1 MQASA
6 VAGARAFAGC
16 ARCDTDPAPSPLVPS
31 RPVARPP
38 PFAHGAHHA
47 DTCPDSP
54 LSTAYVYR
62 RTPLG
67 LPDALEALLLG
78 ICCFCGGALVFC
90 SAFFAAC
97 LALLRSLIS
106 RSAASRA
113 AARTSGFWLRF
124 ALMTSRVMP
133 TTALFVVLL
142 TLRVCGHRCQSAG
155 QPRAADGPSRGSAT
169 AKGTPRARRGR
180 GAKRAAATALQQVR
194 PPARPGTTRAAV

>member
-78 ICCFCGGALVFC
+78 ICCFCGGALVLRQILGRLPVSC
-90 SAFFAAC
+90 VVASETDILDGIVYSLAAE
-97 LALLRSLIS
+97 STPDNGEIS
-106 RSAASRA
+106 RNFS
-113 AARTSGFWLRF
+113 
-124 ALMTSRVMP
+124 M
-133 TTALFVVLL
+133 
-142 TLRVCGHRCQSAG
+142 
-155 QPRAADGPSRGSAT
+155 
-169 AKGTPRARRGR
+169 
-180 GAKRAAATALQQVR
+180 
-194 PPARPGTTRAAV
+194 